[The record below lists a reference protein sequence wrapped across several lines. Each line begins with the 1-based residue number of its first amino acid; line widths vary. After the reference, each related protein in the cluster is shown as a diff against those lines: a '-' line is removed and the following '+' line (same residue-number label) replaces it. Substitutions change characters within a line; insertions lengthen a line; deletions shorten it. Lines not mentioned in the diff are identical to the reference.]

1 MFRKKAITDASLVVG
16 LMLGAAF
23 LPLAAAAQ
31 TTGSV
36 PQRHAQNTYRRR
48 TLDDHV
54 KSFAKA
60 LHLDEAQQAG
70 VKAILERQ
78 QVEARRIQ
86 FDQSLSGADRISRF
100 RALQQETVLRI
111 RAILNDEQ
119 KQKYDPLNHGTQMN
133 PSDPSVEDWLKS
145 THHN

>member
-1 MFRKKAITDASLVVG
+1 MFRKTALIYASLG
-16 LMLGAAF
+16 LMLGAVF

-36 PQRHAQNTYRRR
+36 IPQRHAKNVYRRR
-48 TLDDHV
+48 SLDEHV

-60 LHLDEAQQAG
+60 LNLDEAQQAS

-78 QVEARRIQ
+78 QVEARRLQ
-86 FDQSLSGADRISRF
+86 FDQSLSGSDRIGKF

-119 KQKYDPLNHGTQMN
+119 RQKYDPLNHGTQIS
-133 PSDPSVEDWLKS
+133 PSDPSLEDWLKS
-145 THHN
+145 PRHN